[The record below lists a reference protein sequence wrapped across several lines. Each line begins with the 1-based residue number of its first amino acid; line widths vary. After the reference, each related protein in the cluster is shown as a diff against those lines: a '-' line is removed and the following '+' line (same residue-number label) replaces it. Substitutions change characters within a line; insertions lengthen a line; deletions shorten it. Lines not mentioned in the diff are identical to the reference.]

1 MRLTAEEARKL
12 SKPKDIS
19 EKLEECLEQIYS
31 EIEKKAREGQTNVAL
46 VIPPFAHQHKE
57 YFITSLKTS
66 GYKIKF
72 HRYNSLR
79 GDFDDYFIV
88 SWKE

>member
-31 EIEKKAREGQTNVAL
+31 EIEKRARESQTDVYL
-46 VIPPFAHQHKE
+46 TVPSFAHQHKE
-57 YFITSLKTS
+57 YLITDLTNN
-66 GYKIKF
+66 GYKVESTTYIPC
-72 HRYNSLR
+72 R
-79 GDFDDYFIV
+79 GDRHESFFV